1 MTLSNQVHRQWSAS
15 DVNDAAFQTAYTRAL
30 KQSSRPFPFTQ
41 LCLVGEGRAGKT
53 ALANYFCGRAFEQT
67 ESTIGVGIDLLQAD
81 SKLTSH
87 DWCPI
92 PSSRRAV
99 NLAEEQLAWAV
110 MDQLDSNP
118 SPSRESMAEA
128 MQVQHH
134 ESLPSREEPQTAP
147 PPRREHAPAA
157 AGMCISEQ
165 TSVACEQHPSSPT
178 SALGEHFEDTV
189 PATAAGASETRCAV
203 HQNTPRDPE
212 VTAAPAV
219 RLDKQL
225 VLQRA
230 AEQEPLRIKLMDFG
244 GQKSFY
250 SLHHL
255 YLTRHGVYAT
265 SPSRSEKL

>member
-1 MTLSNQVHRQWSAS
+1 LTNQVHRQWSAS
-15 DVNDAAFQTAYTRAL
+15 DVNDAAFQTAYARAL

-67 ESTIGVGIDLLQAD
+67 ESTIGVGIDHLQAD
-81 SKLTSH
+81 SKLASH
-87 DWCPI
+87 DWFAI

-99 NLAEEQLAWAV
+99 NFAEEQLAWAV
-110 MDQLDSNP
+110 MEQLDSNP
-118 SPSRESMAEA
+118 CPSRESMAEA
-128 MQVQHH
+128 MQVRHH
-134 ESLPSREEPQTAP
+134 ASQPFPSLEDPQTAP
-147 PPRREHAPAA
+147 PPTHKHAPAA

-165 TSVACEQHPSSPT
+165 SSMACEQHPSPPT
-178 SALGEHFEDTV
+178 SALGEHLEHAA
-189 PATAAGASETRCAV
+189 PATAAAASESRGAV
-203 HQNTPRDPE
+203 QHNTTRDPE
-212 VTAAPAV
+212 RAAAPAV
-219 RLDKQL
+219 RLEKQI

-265 SPSRSEKL
+265 SPSRREKL